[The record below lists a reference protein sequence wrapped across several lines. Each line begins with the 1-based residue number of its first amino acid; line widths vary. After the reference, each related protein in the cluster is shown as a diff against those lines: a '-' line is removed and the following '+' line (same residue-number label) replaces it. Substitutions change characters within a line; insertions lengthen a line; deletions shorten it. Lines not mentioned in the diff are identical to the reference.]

1 MKFCK
6 TILITKYFFAY
17 VCLKFQCIGIALSMA
32 RIILI
37 YWCASS
43 SFHYINNCAGVMR
56 DLGINL
62 PPRTVSRQTLR
73 HLLSNPKTICL
84 WRKFYYIGFGKRK
97 LQVTFRKFSQYISI
111 KYPGVPAVQT
121 TQDSILFNFS
131 HLNTHFNFL
140 IWFLKS

>member
-1 MKFCK
+1 MH
-6 TILITKYFFAY
+6 ILFGKKKYFDVLPVSTIF
-17 VCLKFQCIGIALSMA
+17 
-32 RIILI
+32 
-37 YWCASS
+37 
-43 SFHYINNCAGVMR
+43 NNCAGVMK

-62 PPRTVSRQTLR
+62 PPRTVSRRTLR

-140 IWFLKS
+140 FSFTEVNVRIETFTFFGCNVILKSLLR